1 MHRKRPFLDT
11 SRINEEDCMAG
22 PAQYFVSLGVLPAC
36 RNPPALVKTAPRT
49 RCRCQAC
56 YRRTTWTRVQ
66 FEQGGPETNPAEPS
80 FATNSKVNQ
89 RSFKQGE
96 WCMYNDPQNGKK
108 TQVEILKV
116 KEFMDENG
124 NEDFTYTIHV
134 DGREKD
140 TYANKLTPIDTE
152 NYQPSAPPLTSRE
165 SSPQSLYPTPHTQ
178 PGEVHFI

>member
-49 RCRCQAC
+49 PCRCQAC

-89 RSFKQGE
+89 RSFKKGD
-96 WCMYNDPQNGKK
+96 WCMYNNPQNGEMK
-108 TQVEILKV
+108 VEILNV
-116 KEFMDENG
+116 KEFMDESG
-124 NEDFTYTIHV
+124 NEDFTYTIYV

-140 TYANKLTPIDTE
+140 TYADKLTPIDTE
-152 NYQPSAPPLTSRE
+152 DCEPSAPPLTSRE
-165 SSPQSLYPTPHTQ
+165 SSSQSLYPTPQ
-178 PGEVHFI
+178 SQLGVVYCL

>member
-1 MHRKRPFLDT
+1 
-11 SRINEEDCMAG
+11 
-22 PAQYFVSLGVLPAC
+22 
-36 RNPPALVKTAPRT
+36 
-49 RCRCQAC
+49 
-56 YRRTTWTRVQ
+56 
-66 FEQGGPETNPAEPS
+66 
-80 FATNSKVNQ
+80 
-89 RSFKQGE
+89 
-96 WCMYNDPQNGKK
+96 MYNDPQNGKK